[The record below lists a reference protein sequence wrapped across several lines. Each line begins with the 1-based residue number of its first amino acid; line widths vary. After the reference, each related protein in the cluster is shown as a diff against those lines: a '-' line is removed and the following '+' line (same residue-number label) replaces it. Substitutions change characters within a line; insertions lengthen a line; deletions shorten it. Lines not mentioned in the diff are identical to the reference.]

1 MYSTPFNGTLFVT
14 VHCTAR
20 NDGVPVGHGCTLDDE
35 NMSQDLHLGIYAK
48 LVQCYRILTSV
59 LQVSY
64 DRDSPTQ

>member
-1 MYSTPFNGTLFVT
+1 MYCTPFNGTLFVA

-20 NDGVPVGHGCTLDDE
+20 NDGVPVGHDCTLDNE
-35 NMSQDLHLGIYAK
+35 NMSQDLHLSIYAK
-48 LVQCYRILTSV
+48 LVQRYHILTSV